1 MRQLRD
7 RQGERE
13 RGESTIPAPSKID
26 TQLKVVTDVVVVV
39 VVASLFASFAELPT
53 PTPTPTTIIRN
64 TKSPAES

>member
-1 MRQLRD
+1 M
-7 RQGERE
+7 
-13 RGESTIPAPSKID
+13 ESGVPAPTKID

-53 PTPTPTTIIRN
+53 PTPTTIIRN